1 MLSLKSITR
10 MIGRWCAKWL
20 PPGHFHSAHGFVT
33 RELAYMLDSLVRV
46 SRRVEWTLFV
56 SILRIIFP
64 HSTPGHGTEV
74 VALRPPSSD
83 ALPRGEVM
91 LTSAT
96 LSLYATRGQCHR
108 IHSLPF
114 QQFQALFTPLSR
126 YFSSFLHSTCSLSV
140 SY

>member
-1 MLSLKSITR
+1 MVR
-10 MIGRWCAKWL
+10 HRL

-96 LSLYATRGQCHR
+96 LSLYATRDSAIGS
-108 IHSLPF
+108 IPFPFSNFKPFSLPF
-114 QQFQALFTPLSR
+114 RGTFHLSFTVLVR
-126 YFSSFLHSTCSLSV
+126 YRSLTDI
-140 SY
+140 